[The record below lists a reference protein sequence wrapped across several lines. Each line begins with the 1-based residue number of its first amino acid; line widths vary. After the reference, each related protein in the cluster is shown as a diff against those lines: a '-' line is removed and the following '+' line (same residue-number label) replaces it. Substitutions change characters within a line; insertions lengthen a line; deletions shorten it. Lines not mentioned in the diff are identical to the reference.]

1 MQKQWLSVVFIQKNK
16 ESRSWVWIMTQ
27 NELSTRWH
35 YSTVFRRN
43 AAVSAS
49 NVSLKSC
56 HFITVRKNRLFIR
69 GFIKPVCWW
78 NMNRLIFRLKSQQD
92 GTPECCHIS
101 AWLAESSKNCHSCS
115 DGSRHANWKER
126 MHVWFDFFTCTNR
139 NSAWWMMENMLGALL
154 VFKG

>member
-16 ESRSWVWIMTQ
+16 ESRSWVWIITQ

-101 AWLAESSKNCHSCS
+101 AWLAESSKNCHSVLMAVGMLTGKNACMFGLTFSPVRTETVHDEWWKTCS
-115 DGSRHANWKER
+115 
-126 MHVWFDFFTCTNR
+126 
-139 NSAWWMMENMLGALL
+139 ALS
-154 VFKG
+154 